1 MWTNENRLLYDRS
14 KLRYPSDLTDA
25 EWVQIKPLIPKGKP
39 GGNKQ
44 SVDMRQVVNGLMFI
58 LSTGCQWRAIP
69 KDLAPRSTINRYFH
83 RWQWDGTL
91 DRIHH
96 KLYVKCRDLAE
107 REASPTAAIIDSQSV
122 KSAEKGGLVST
133 YMGMTQERKS
143 RGRSGRSLSIHKA
156 SC

>member
-1 MWTNENRLLYDRS
+1 MWTNENRALYDRS

-25 EWVQIKPLIPKGKP
+25 EWALIKPLIPPGKP

-44 SVDMRQVVNGLMFI
+44 SVDMRQVVNGLMFL

-83 RWQWDGTL
+83 RWQWNGTL

-96 KLYVKCRDLAE
+96 ELYVKCRELVE
-107 REASPTAAIIDSQSV
+107 RDFE
-122 KSAEKGGLVST
+122 
-133 YMGMTQERKS
+133 
-143 RGRSGRSLSIHKA
+143 
-156 SC
+156 